1 MKLSDAWPEA
11 ATGAGADAAAEKT
24 FVADLVDGQTVTS
37 YFVCPD
43 RDVRTTKNG
52 GTMVNLTLLD
62 ATGQVKGVHFDPS
75 DEVLDTLAPGTVVK
89 IRGRYRIDPKWGAQ
103 LVVDRLK
110 VLEEGE
116 YDPATLIPVS
126 PVGVDELRTRLTA
139 LVAGVLEPHIR
150 AMLERAFDPGREP
163 GRTFAVGPAAVK
175 NHHAY
180 RHGLLEHSVVVGE
193 VAAAVADRLPTVG
206 RDLVVAGALLHDVGK
221 VVSYSSDP
229 FAPGFTD
236 AGRLQGEI
244 VLGHDIVQGLIT
256 EIDGFPAEL
265 SSRLRHII
273 VSHHG
278 EKEKGSPVVPMTREA
293 IVVHFCDDMTAR
305 VAAADDAE
313 RAAAAGDRW
322 SSFSRMLEAFVYL
335 GDERATGPGPGLDG
349 GARSGHE
356 AGDDVPA
363 APAGTPAAAMDTAAT
378 PEGAP
383 SATHSA
389 PEDAPDEGRLPFDGQ
404 A

>member
-1 MKLSDAWPEA
+1 MKLKDAWP
-11 ATGAGADAAAEKT
+11 DAAGGPGAEAPVEKT

-37 YFVCPD
+37 YFVCPE

-75 DEVLDTLAPGTVVK
+75 DDVLDTLAPGTVVK
-89 IRGRYRIDPKWGAQ
+89 VRGRYRVDPKWGPQ
-103 LVVDRLK
+103 LVVDRLR
-110 VLEEGE
+110 VMDDGE
-116 YDPATLIPVS
+116 YDAATLVPVS
-126 PVGVDELRTRLTA
+126 PVPVGELHERLAA
-139 LVAGVLEPHIR
+139 LVAGVREPHVR
-150 AMLERAFDPGREP
+150 QMLEHAVDPGREP
-163 GRTFAVGPAAVK
+163 GATFAVAPAAVR

-180 RHGLLEHSVVVGE
+180 RHGLLEHSVVVAE
-193 VAAAVADRLPTVG
+193 VAGAVADRLQTVD

-221 VVSYSSDP
+221 IVSYSTDP
-229 FAPGFTD
+229 LAPGFTD

-244 VLGHDIVQGLIT
+244 VLGHEIVRGLIV
-256 EIDGFPAEL
+256 EVDGFPAEL

-273 VSHHG
+273 VAHHG

-313 RAAAAGDRW
+313 RAAKGGERW
-322 SSFSRMLEAFVYL
+322 SGFSRMLDAFVYL
-335 GDERATGPGPGLDG
+335 GDGRADEDG
-349 GARSGHE
+349 RDST
-356 AGDDVPA
+356 AGDPAPSGA
-363 APAGTPAAAMDTAAT
+363 APDEAAPEEAA
-378 PEGAP
+378 PEGAVDGAP
-383 SATHSA
+383 SDT
-389 PEDAPDEGRLPFDGQ
+389 GRLPFGDD

>member
-11 ATGAGADAAAEKT
+11 GRGMNDSTGEPRTSVAEL
-24 FVADLVDGQTVTS
+24 ADGQTVTS
-37 YFVCPD
+37 YFVCSE

-75 DEVLDTLAPGTVVK
+75 DEVVATLAPGSVVK
-89 IRGRYRIDPKWGAQ
+89 VQGRYRIDPKWGPQ
-103 LVVDRLK
+103 LVVSQLR
-110 VLEEGE
+110 VIGEGE
-116 YDPATLIPVS
+116 YDPAALVPVS
-126 PVGVDELRTRLTA
+126 PIGVDELRARLAA
-139 LVAGVLEPHIR
+139 LVAGVREPHVR
-150 AMLERAFDPGREP
+150 QMLELAFDPNREP
-163 GRTFAVGPAAVK
+163 GATFAVAPAAVK

-193 VAAAVADRLPTVG
+193 VAAAVADRLPTVD
-206 RDLVVAGALLHDVGK
+206 RDLVLAGALLHDVGK
-221 VVSYSSDP
+221 IVSYSSDP

-244 VLGHDIVQGLIT
+244 VLGHEIVRGLIA
-256 EIDGFPAEL
+256 EVDGFPEEL

-273 VSHHG
+273 VAHHG

-313 RAAAAGDRW
+313 RAAPDGDRW
-322 SSFSRMLEAFVYL
+322 SAFSRMLEAFVYL
-335 GDERATGPGPGLDG
+335 GDERTTPGEAAQDG
-349 GARSGHE
+349 SRPDQ
-356 AGDDVPA
+356 DDTVTSADDAPPVAA
-363 APAGTPAAAMDTAAT
+363 APEALDETRAVAT
-378 PEGAP
+378 
-383 SATHSA
+383 A
-389 PEDAPDEGRLPFDGQ
+389 PEDPPADGRLPFDD
-404 A
+404 AT

>member
-11 ATGAGADAAAEKT
+11 DERTGADAPFEKT
-24 FVADLVDGQTVTS
+24 FVADLVDGETVTS
-37 YFVCPD
+37 YFVCAE
-43 RDVRTTKNG
+43 RDVRKTKNG

-75 DEVLDTLAPGTVVK
+75 DEVVATLAPGTVVK
-89 IRGRYRIDPKWGAQ
+89 VRGRYRVDPKWGPQ
-103 LVVDRLK
+103 LVVERLR
-110 VLEEGE
+110 VMDEGE
-116 YDPATLIPVS
+116 YDEGALVPVS
-126 PVGVDELRTRLTA
+126 PVPLGELRERLAA
-139 LVAGVLEPHIR
+139 LVAGVREPR
-150 AMLERAFDPGREP
+150 LRRMLELAVDPDREP
-163 GRTFAVGPAAVK
+163 GRTFAVAPAAVR

-180 RHGLLEHSVVVGE
+180 RHGLLEHSVVVAE
-193 VAAAVADRLPTVG
+193 VAAAVADRLPTVD

-244 VLGHDIVQGLIT
+244 VLGHEIVQGLIA
-256 EIDGFPAEL
+256 EVDGFPDEL
-265 SSRLRHII
+265 SSRLRHVI
-273 VSHHG
+273 VAHHG

-313 RAAAAGDRW
+313 RAAAAGERW
-322 SSFSRMLEAFVYL
+322 SGFSRMLDAFVYL
-335 GDERATGPGPGLDG
+335 GDERATD
-349 GARSGHE
+349 A
-356 AGDDVPA
+356 ADD
-363 APAGTPAAAMDTAAT
+363 
-378 PEGAP
+378 GAP
-383 SATHSA
+383 
-389 PEDAPDEGRLPFDGQ
+389 PGDGRLPFGDD